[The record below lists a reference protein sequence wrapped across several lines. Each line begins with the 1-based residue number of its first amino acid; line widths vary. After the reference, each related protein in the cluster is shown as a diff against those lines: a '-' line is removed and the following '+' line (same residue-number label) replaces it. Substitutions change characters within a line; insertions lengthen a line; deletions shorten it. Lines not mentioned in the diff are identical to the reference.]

1 LKRRPHF
8 DGVGRYGFLRHGFSM
23 NLMAWITGKEKKI
36 KPLPFAVYWLTVL
49 TLTGAG
55 LVAAIYLSV
64 SHYRVYT
71 DVGYKS
77 FCAISRAINCDTVS
91 QSPYSIFGGLPVPI
105 WGVIGYTFLLLFL
118 PLAAAKGAEKKRI
131 WALIFWISL
140 VFSAYSVVLAFISSY
155 YIGSYC
161 IMCIVSYGVNLSIL
175 FYSWMVRRRFSNCGL
190 IADTREDL
198 LFLWKKKMTA
208 ALIFPTFL
216 AGVLL
221 IWIFIPSYWH
231 IQPPH
236 LADHIP
242 TGVTAEG
249 HPWIGA
255 REPLLEITEFTD
267 YQCFQC
273 KKMHSLLRRIVSE
286 NADRI
291 RIVHRNYPMD
301 NKFNPIVKQPFHIG
315 AGKMALLAIFAE
327 SKDKF
332 WEMNDYLYN
341 VAHQQGRIEIKEL
354 AQTLDLNAG
363 DLGRSLNDAEN
374 RFKLQRDIQAG
385 NKLGITGTP
394 AYVINGKVYL
404 GQIPAE
410 VLKSGMQD

>member
-1 LKRRPHF
+1 
-8 DGVGRYGFLRHGFSM
+8 M
-23 NLMAWITGKEKKI
+23 NPIVWIKGNGKKI
-36 KPLPFAVYWLTVL
+36 KPLPFVVYWLTVL
-49 TLTGAG
+49 ILTTAG
-55 LVAAIYLSV
+55 LAAAIYLSV

-91 QSPYSIFGGLPVPI
+91 QSAYSIFGGLPVPI

-118 PLAAAKGAEKKRI
+118 PLAAGKTAEKKRI

-161 IMCIVSYGVNLSIL
+161 IMCIVTYGVNLSIL
-175 FYSWMVRRRFSNCGL
+175 FYSWMVRRRFSNFGL

-198 LFLWKKKMTA
+198 LFLWKKKVTT
-208 ALIFPTFL
+208 LLLFPTLL

-231 IQPPH
+231 FQPPP

-242 TGVTAEG
+242 TGITAEG

-273 KKMHSLLRRIVSE
+273 KKMHYLLRRIVSE

-301 NKFNPIVKQPFHIG
+301 NKFNPIVKQPFHLG
-315 AGKMALLAIFAE
+315 AGKMALLALFAE

-332 WEMNDYLYN
+332 WEMNDYLYS
-341 VAHQQGRIEIKEL
+341 VAHQQGRIGIKEL
-354 AQTLDLNAG
+354 AQTLDLNAS
-363 DLGRSLNDAEN
+363 DLGRSLNDARN
-374 RFKLQRDIQAG
+374 RFRLQRDIQEG

>member
-1 LKRRPHF
+1 
-8 DGVGRYGFLRHGFSM
+8 M
-23 NLMAWITGKEKKI
+23 NLMAWITGKGKKS
-36 KPLPFAVYWLTVL
+36 KPLPFVVYWLTVL
-49 TLTGAG
+49 MLTGAG

-91 QSPYSIFGGLPVPI
+91 QSAYSIFVGLPVPI
-105 WGVIGYTFLLLFL
+105 WGVIGYTFLILFL
-118 PLAAAKGAEKKRI
+118 PLAACKAAEKKRI

-175 FYSWMVRRRFSNCGL
+175 FYSWMIRRRFSKTGL
-190 IADTREDL
+190 IADTRADL
-198 LFLWKKKMTA
+198 SFLWKKKVITA
-208 ALIFPTFL
+208 VLFPACL

-221 IWIFIPSYWH
+221 IWIFFPSYWH
-231 IQPPH
+231 FQPPP
-236 LADHIP
+236 LAKHFP
-242 TGVTAEG
+242 TGITAEG

-255 REPLLEITEFTD
+255 RQPVLEITEFTD

-273 KKMHSLLRRIVSE
+273 KKMHYVLRQIISE
-286 NADRI
+286 HADRI
-291 RIVHRNYPMD
+291 RVVHRNYPMD

-315 AGKMALLAIFAE
+315 SGKMALLALFAE
-327 SKDKF
+327 SKDRF
-332 WEMNDYLYN
+332 WEMNDYLYSI
-341 VAHQQGRIEIKEL
+341 AGQQKRIEIKAL
-354 AQTLDLNAG
+354 AQKMDLNITE
-363 DLGRSLNDAEN
+363 LVHWLNDPRN
-374 RFKLQRDIQAG
+374 HYKLQRDIQEG
-385 NKLGITGTP
+385 IKLGITGTP
-394 AYVINGKVYL
+394 AYVINGKAYL

-410 VLKSGMQD
+410 ILQTGIK

>member
-1 LKRRPHF
+1 M
-8 DGVGRYGFLRHGFSM
+8 VFSM
-23 NLMAWITGKEKKI
+23 NLMARISAGDKNI
-36 KPLPFAVYWLTVL
+36 KPFPFVVYWSAVLFLVCAGLADAVY
-49 TLTGAG
+49 
-55 LVAAIYLSV
+55 LSI

-91 QSPYSIFGGLPVPI
+91 QSPYSIFLGLPVSI
-105 WGVIGYTFLLLFL
+105 WGVIGYTFLLLLL
-118 PLAAAKGAEKKRI
+118 PLAAGKAAEKKRL

-161 IMCIVSYGVNLSIL
+161 MMCIVAYGVNLFIL
-175 FYSWMVRRRFSNCGL
+175 FYSWLIRRRFSNGGL

-198 LFLWKKKMTA
+198 FFLRGKKVSARLLFS
-208 ALIFPTFL
+208 TFS

-221 IWIFIPSYWH
+221 IWIFIPPYWH
-231 IQPPH
+231 FKPPP
-236 LADHIP
+236 LAEHIP
-242 TGVTAEG
+242 SGITSEG

-255 REPLLEITEFTD
+255 RQPVLEITEFTD

-273 KKMHSLLRRIVSE
+273 RKMHYFLRQIISDR
-286 NADRI
+286 NNRI

-301 NKFNPIVKQPFHIG
+301 DKFNPVVKQPLHIG
-315 AGKMALLAIFAE
+315 SGKMALLALFAA

-332 WEMNDYLYN
+332 WQMNDYLYSI
-341 VAHQQGRIEIKEL
+341 AGRQDRIEIKEL
-354 AQTLDLNAG
+354 AEKLDLNPIELAH
-363 DLGRSLNDAEN
+363 SLADPAN
-374 RFKLQRDIQAG
+374 RYRLQRDIKAG
-385 NKLGITGTP
+385 IKLGITGTP

-404 GQIPAE
+404 GKIPAAI
-410 VLKSGMQD
+410 LQTGMK